1 MYFFI
6 ERSLAEGKA
15 QRVICMYS
23 TTDLP
28 RLWDAIFS
36 AIRDTGVLSSTALDF
51 WFGKIRIVCIEDNFL
66 LLSAENDI
74 KQNGILSKY
83 SALLSDAVQSVLGF
97 APQIDIIVEKRDV
110 PLEGEGRVIS
120 PLKMAREMEAEAA
133 ARKETEAP
141 RAAGGERRLSY
152 NSEYTFENFI
162 VGSSNQFAHAASLA
176 VANNPA
182 STYNPLF
189 IYGPSGLGKTH
200 LMYAITNK
208 LIERTPDM
216 NAIYINGED
225 FTIQL
230 IESISRKTTAEFR
243 EKYRKA
249 DILLIDDI
257 QFIAGKESTQE
268 EFFHTFNALY
278 RDKKQIILSSDRPPK
293 EMVTLEERIR
303 SRFEQGLIV
312 DIQLPD
318 YELRLAILKK
328 KAESMNLTVSDEI
341 LSYIAEKLQS
351 NIRQLEGIIK
361 RISANHLLNG
371 ARIDMD
377 LVRSLV
383 PMFQQDNEPVGE
395 TAEKIIA
402 AVAKRYNVKPEDILG
417 TSRTKDIKDARNLSM
432 YIIREVTDLSL
443 TALGTMFQRDHSTV
457 HSNIGAVEK
466 QIKTDAALRTEISD
480 IRREIKK

>member
-1 MYFFI
+1 
-6 ERSLAEGKA
+6 
-15 QRVICMYS
+15 MYS
-23 TTDLP
+23 SSDFP
-28 RLWDAIFS
+28 RIWDAIFS

-51 WFGKIRIVCIEDNFL
+51 WFGKIRIVCIEGDFL
-66 LLSAENDI
+66 VLSAENDI
-74 KQNGILSKY
+74 KQNGIMSKY
-83 SALLSDAVQSVLGF
+83 GTLLSDAVKSVLGF
-97 APQIDIIVEKRDV
+97 TPQIDIIVEKPDT

-120 PLKMAREMEAEAA
+120 PLQLAREMEAEN
-133 ARKETEAP
+133 ARKEAEA
-141 RAAGGERRLSY
+141 AAAQTKRTPGSERKLTY
-152 NSEYTFENFI
+152 NSEYTFDNFI
-162 VGSSNQFAHAASLA
+162 VGGSNQFAHAAALA
-176 VANNPA
+176 VANNPIA
-182 STYNPLF
+182 TYNPLF

-200 LMYAITNK
+200 LMFAITNK
-208 LIERTPDM
+208 LFEKFPDM
-216 NAIYINGED
+216 NVIYVNCED
-225 FTIQL
+225 FTNQL
-230 IESISRKTTAEFR
+230 IEAITTKGNTEYREKFR

-249 DILLIDDI
+249 DMLLIDDI

-278 RDKKQIILSSDRPPK
+278 QEKKQIILTSDRPPK
-293 EMVTLEERIR
+293 DMVTLEERIR
-303 SRFEQGLIV
+303 SRFEQGVLA

-318 YELRLAILKK
+318 YELRLAILKN

-395 TAEKIIA
+395 TAEKVVA
-402 AVAKRYNVKPEDILG
+402 AVAKRYNVTPDDIMG
-417 TSRTKDIKDARNLSM
+417 TKRTKDIKDARNLSM
-432 YIIREVTDLSL
+432 YVIKEVTGITLS
-443 TALGTMFQRDHSTV
+443 ALGTMFQRDHSTI
-457 HSNIGAVEK
+457 HSNISTVEK
-466 QIKTDAALRTEISD
+466 QVKTDAALRAEIAD